1 VPYAHHQHK
10 AHRAFE
16 KAPEALY
23 LSPHFSIVPSRWEIA
38 KRSIAVFEE
47 KRMEDISL
55 RDRPFSTSE
64 RLVRH
69 WPLHLAGIF
78 GLLGLIHI
86 LQFFPVLPFFYPS
99 LLLYRGVGV
108 LHWVLAYSFFFWW
121 GRREERE
128 HRMRQGMHLISG
140 VLTALFGLL
149 ILMMCGL
156 SMQALYSCPGFCQY
170 TPKASL
176 VVDGST
182 YHVASTE
189 SWDDT
194 LTQEDFFL
202 YQCDL
207 SGLWCHEVK
216 KVGSITHSDA
226 SNKYPYHPSTVSV
239 RVVDHRLLIEYAY
252 GSEEMV
258 GEYPLPERAL
268 SK

>member
-1 VPYAHHQHK
+1 M
-10 AHRAFE
+10 
-16 KAPEALY
+16 EAL
-23 LSPHFSIVPSRWEIA
+23 SF
-38 KRSIAVFEE
+38 
-47 KRMEDISL
+47 M
-55 RDRPFSTSE
+55 DRPFSTSE
-64 RLVRH
+64 RLGRH

-78 GLLGLIHI
+78 GLLGLIHL
-86 LQFFPVLPFFYPS
+86 LQFFPVVPFFYPS
-99 LLLYRGVGV
+99 LLLYRVVGV
-108 LHWVLAYSFFFWW
+108 LPWVLASSFLFWW
-121 GRREERE
+121 ERREERA
-128 HRMRQGMHLISG
+128 HRMRQGMRLISAL
-140 VLTALFGLL
+140 LTALFGLL
-149 ILMMCGL
+149 ILIMCGL
-156 SMQALYSCPGFCQY
+156 SMQTLYSCPGFCQY

-176 VVDGST
+176 IVDGST

-226 SNKYPYHPSTVSV
+226 INKYSDHPSTASL

-258 GEYPLPERAL
+258 GEYSLPGKAL